1 MKEEEITTA
10 TPEALVNE
18 IEQKPEILSTV
29 ISILVAEMKENKAE
43 ADLYRGILDAKRE
56 ENKKLESKLLAINAI
71 LSL

>member
-56 ENKKLESKLLAINAI
+56 ANKKLESKLLAINAI